1 MADRFP
7 LIVDISDGNKIKELP
22 SGDNLNLENS
32 GIVKADSIQTGT
44 VDTVALQVDG
54 RTLNE
59 IAFTGDYDDLIANV
73 PSGFSG
79 SWDDLTDIPELLR
92 KNNLP
97 ISIRQLGGVSEAEP
111 QNGQALIYDSEEG
124 EFVPGNIDDQF
135 DLTNNSISDLND
147 VVITGNT
154 TNKYLK
160 FENGAWRPAFVKW
173 GEIVNRPQKNS
184 RFDND
189 SGYLNPT
196 SLDAYISTDSTITYQ
211 NGAISVTD
219 NSITSAHL
227 DVTDT
232 GEVGDSLQSTG
243 EGGFV
248 WRNPY
253 VEQALEPN
261 NPLPGDEWLE
271 TDNNIY
277 YKYLGGHWIP
287 IVQYD
292 VIETEDGVEINTES
306 GDAIDFGDSTG

>member
-32 GIVKADSIQTGT
+32 GIVKADSIQTGA
-44 VDTVALQVDG
+44 VNTVALQVDG
-54 RTLNE
+54 KTLDDV
-59 IAFTGDYDDLIANV
+59 AFSGNFNDLINV
-73 PSGFSG
+73 PPGFSG
-79 SWDDLTDIPELLR
+79 SWDDLTDIPVQLR

-97 ISIRQLGGVSEAEP
+97 LTSRKLGDISDDAPSDKQTLVYNSLSGEYEP
-111 QNGQALIYDSEEG
+111 KDIS
-124 EFVPGNIDDQF
+124 DQF
-135 DLTNNSISDLND
+135 DLTNYSIGDLDN

-160 FENGAWRPAFVKW
+160 FSNGAWQPSFITW
-173 GEIVNRPQKNS
+173 GEVVNRPQKNS

-219 NSITSAHL
+219 NSITSTQL
-227 DVTDT
+227 DVADT
-232 GEVGDSLQSTG
+232 GEVGDSLHSTG
-243 EGGFV
+243 EGDFV

-253 VEQALEPN
+253 VEQASEPD